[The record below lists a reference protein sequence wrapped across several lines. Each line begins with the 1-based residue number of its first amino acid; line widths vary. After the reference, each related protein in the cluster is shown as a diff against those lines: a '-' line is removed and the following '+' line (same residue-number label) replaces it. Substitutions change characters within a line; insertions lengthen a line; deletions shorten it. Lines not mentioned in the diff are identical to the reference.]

1 MGRPTYLGILE
12 EGVEDL
18 VEEDDRA
25 EDEVH
30 QSQDGDAETKTA
42 ETGLSG

>member
-1 MGRPTYLGILE
+1 MWWLAYLGILE

-18 VEEDDRA
+18 VEEDDGA

-30 QSQDGDAETKTA
+30 QRQESDAETKA
-42 ETGLSG
+42 VETG